1 MSRGHIICL
10 KHLKRNCKCDSPKK
24 ISLHHSTRVPKDG
37 KVNDWKEF
45 IKWLHAINST
55 YFKTE
60 LDSKTIGTPLEEYYN
75 KLKKKPIV

>member
-24 ISLHHSTRVPKDG
+24 IGLHHSFRVPPDG

-45 IKWLHAINST
+45 LKWMISLKSN
-55 YFKTE
+55 YLKTE
-60 LDSKTIGTPLEEYYN
+60 LDNHINGTPLEHYYQ
-75 KLKKKPIV
+75 KLTHQN